1 MNFYEYVL
9 ELSKHDPK
17 LKKLYQE
24 EQASSDKANRREIM
38 KAAED
43 IHKLKEELKQAQEKI
58 TKEQTS
64 IEESDKSAE
73 AWKNKYYEAYADL
86 SNARKMLDK
95 EVENE
100 KKFALKE
107 IIKEIIPI
115 LDTFDVVFKK
125 RIDDEVVKGY
135 VEGFRIIYN
144 KLCNLLK
151 AKQVEIIV
159 PTIGEEYNPT
169 YMEAIQVSEGVENN
183 KVLDVYGKAY
193 ILHDVVLR
201 PSRVIISK
209 AVKHNS

>member
-9 ELSKHDPK
+9 ELAKHDPK

-24 EQASSDKANRREIM
+24 EENSSEKANRREIM
-38 KAAED
+38 KAKEE
-43 IHKLKEELKQAQEKI
+43 IVKLKEELKEVSEKDE
-58 TKEQTS
+58 KLKTS
-64 IEESDKSAE
+64 FEESDKNAE
-73 AWKNKYYEAYADL
+73 VWKNKYYEAYADL

-107 IIKEIIPI
+107 MIKEIIPV

-125 RIDDEVVKGY
+125 HIDDEAIKGY

-151 AKQVEIIV
+151 SKQVEIIV
-159 PTIGEEYNPT
+159 PTIGEEYNPA
-169 YMEAIQVSEGVENN
+169 YMEAIQVSEGKENN

-209 AVKHNS
+209 VVKQ

>member
-9 ELSKHDPK
+9 ELAKHDPK
-17 LKKLYQE
+17 LKKLYHE
-24 EQASSDKANRREIM
+24 EEASSDKANRREIM
-38 KAAED
+38 KAKEEVV
-43 IHKLKEELKQAQEKI
+43 KLKDEIKSLKDKDEKL
-58 TKEQTS
+58 QTS
-64 IEESDKSAE
+64 YEESDKTAE
-73 AWKNKYYEAYADL
+73 SWKNKYYEAYADL

-107 IIKEIIPI
+107 MIKEIIPI
-115 LDTFDVVFKK
+115 IDTFDVVFKK
-125 RIDDEVVKGY
+125 RIDDEVIKGY

-209 AVKHNS
+209 AVKK

>member
-1 MNFYEYVL
+1 MNFYDYVI
-9 ELSKHDPK
+9 ELAKHDPK

-38 KAAED
+38 KAKDE
-43 IHKLKEELKQAQEKI
+43 IEKLKEELASANEKLE
-58 TKEQTS
+58 KSKTS
-64 IEESDKSAE
+64 FEESDKNAE

-95 EVENE
+95 EVEDE
-100 KKFALKE
+100 KKFALRD

-115 LDTFDVVFKK
+115 IDSFDVVFKK
-125 RIDDEVVKGY
+125 RIDDDVVKGY
-135 VEGFRIIYN
+135 VEGFRLIYN
-144 KLCNLLK
+144 KLCNVLK

-169 YMEAIQVSEGVENN
+169 YMEAIQVSEGAENN
-183 KVLDVYGKAY
+183 KVLDVYGKAF

-209 AVKHNS
+209 AVKK